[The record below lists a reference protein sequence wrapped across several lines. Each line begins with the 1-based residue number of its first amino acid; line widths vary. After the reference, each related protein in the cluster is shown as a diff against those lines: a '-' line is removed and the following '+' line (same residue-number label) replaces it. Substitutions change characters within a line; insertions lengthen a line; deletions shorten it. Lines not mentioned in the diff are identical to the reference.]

1 MARGDRL
8 LRRENRDSSRRLR
21 DHVTVAQCG
30 QFDRVRG
37 VNAAQLARRSSVQ
50 RLLRL
55 GPRSIVEFLEELAS
69 HGAVDEA
76 VLERG
81 LAVDTPLDPGILA
94 AVEANN
100 FARNGP
106 KPTAKSSAKPSP
118 ATKETVTP
126 SLPHSVARRAGTVPT
141 APCSAHDDRPAG
153 IAGRPCFPCRTNTH
167 LTTQHGLKGTT
178 SDANGL
184 GDLKRP
190 TVEPVRAKA
199 PRY

>member
-8 LRRENRDSSRRLR
+8 LPRENRDSSRRLR

-94 AVEANN
+94 AVGANN

-184 GDLKRP
+184 GDLNRP
-190 TVEPVRAKA
+190 TVEPVRAEA

>member
-8 LRRENRDSSRRLR
+8 LPRENRDSSRRLR

-126 SLPHSVARRAGTVPT
+126 SLPHSSRAGRVRSRRRLARPMMTG
-141 APCSAHDDRPAG
+141 RPASRDDH
-153 IAGRPCFPCRTNTH
+153 AFPAALIHT
-167 LTTQHGLKGTT
+167 
-178 SDANGL
+178 
-184 GDLKRP
+184 
-190 TVEPVRAKA
+190 
-199 PRY
+199 

>member
-1 MARGDRL
+1 MFGGLCGAIDQSGRLSGDPSVARQRMARGDRL
-8 LRRENRDSSRRLR
+8 LPRENRDSSRRLR

-55 GPRSIVEFLEELAS
+55 GPRSIIEFLEELAS

-126 SLPHSVARRAGTVPT
+126 SLPHSVARRAGTV
-141 APCSAHDDRPAG
+141 
-153 IAGRPCFPCRTNTH
+153 
-167 LTTQHGLKGTT
+167 
-178 SDANGL
+178 
-184 GDLKRP
+184 LKRP

>member
-1 MARGDRL
+1 MARGVRL
-8 LRRENRDSSRRLR
+8 LPRENRDSSRRLR

-30 QFDRVRG
+30 QFDRGRG
-37 VNAAQLARRSSVQ
+37 ANAAQLSSRSSVR

-55 GPRSIVEFLEELAS
+55 AQRAIAEFLEELAS
-69 HGAVDEA
+69 HDVVDEA
-76 VLERG
+76 VRERE
-81 LAVDTPLDPGILA
+81 LTADTPLDRGILA
-94 AVEANN
+94 VVEPDN
-100 FARNGP
+100 FAPNGP

>member
-8 LRRENRDSSRRLR
+8 LPRENRDSSRRLR

-81 LAVDTPLDPGILA
+81 LAVDTPLDQESLPQS
-94 AVEANN
+94 
-100 FARNGP
+100 
-106 KPTAKSSAKPSP
+106 KPT
-118 ATKETVTP
+118 TLHGT
-126 SLPHSVARRAGTVPT
+126 AR
-141 APCSAHDDRPAG
+141 SRPRNLLRNHR
-153 IAGRPCFPCRTNTH
+153 RP
-167 LTTQHGLKGTT
+167 
-178 SDANGL
+178 
-184 GDLKRP
+184 LKRL
-190 TVEPVRAKA
+190 
-199 PRY
+199 